1 MNVIDHFNLNM
12 LMGHVDQQDDGNEF
26 LNFPVVK
33 ETNEIK
39 PVEVTTERIETEQ
52 VPESDRS
59 LQIDQIKFLESVL
72 PLAEGE

>member
-33 ETNEIK
+33 EANENK
-39 PVEVTTERIETEQ
+39 PVEVTTERVETKQ

-59 LQIDQIKFLESVL
+59 LQIDQIKFLGSVL
-72 PLAEGE
+72 PLADGE